1 MGALEGIRSQ
11 SEVCS
16 PPQAPKKSDFDVP
29 NLGILWDP
37 GGGGVILSPGNI
49 RLKIKKSWGLK
60 PYAL

>member
-1 MGALEGIRSQ
+1 MGDLEGIRSQ

-37 GGGGVILSPGNI
+37 GGGGGHFE
-49 RLKIKKSWGLK
+49 SWEHK
-60 PYAL
+60 A

>member
-1 MGALEGIRSQ
+1 MGDLEGIRSQ

-37 GGGGVILSPGNI
+37 GGGGGHFESWEHKAKNQEILGT
-49 RLKIKKSWGLK
+49 
-60 PYAL
+60 